1 MVASFL
7 STVIIFSGAMNAQA
21 WSAYLDFLC
30 DQSIVNMT
38 RHYVGE
44 WHVGHPFRSQ
54 PDFVAVVVL
63 LVLTT
68 VVSFGA
74 QCSAR
79 VNSVFTYI
87 NIAVLLF
94 VTIVGFVYSDFRNW
108 TSKETGG
115 FMPFGWTGV
124 LKGCGACFW
133 AMTGFE
139 IISMSVE
146 EARNP
151 RKSVPLSSAL
161 SIGIVTILYIGTSA
175 AVTLMSPY
183 SSIGTEAPLPSV
195 FANRGLT
202 WGRYVVSI
210 GPLLGLTTTLLSNS
224 FSMIRLSYAIAQ
236 DGLLFSFCARV
247 NDCSRVPVL
256 TTVLGG
262 WATAVVAFCLDLREI
277 IGFSVVL
284 SLLQYMLVAAAIIV
298 LRYQLPSDNHDI
310 DHVSYKHSPCDSEDE
325 ASSHCNTDS
334 GGSGSESELVLR
346 KRNENVQFHNLTTPD
361 NHDRPMPGE
370 LRTPFHWL
378 QPFLHLSPLPWVPV
392 AITTMTVCMTLL
404 ALLILKTDLTVW
416 WTQLPTVLISL
427 AIAFL
432 MLTIYGHQQNTGG
445 SHLQVRNLCCNICT
459 GSNTETGFEICNF
472 CL

>member
-1 MVASFL
+1 
-7 STVIIFSGAMNAQA
+7 MNAQA

-30 DQSIVNMT
+30 DQSIVSMT

-63 LVLTT
+63 IVLNTI
-68 VVSFGA
+68 VSCGA

-94 VTIVGFVYSDFRNW
+94 VTIVGFIYSDFSNW
-108 TSKETGG
+108 TSKESGG

-133 AMTGFE
+133 AMNGFE

-202 WGRYVVSI
+202 WGRYIVSV
-210 GPLLGLTTTLLSNS
+210 GPLLGLTTTLLSTS
-224 FSMIRLSYAIAQ
+224 FSMMRMSYAIAQ
-236 DGLLFSFCARV
+236 DGLLFSFCAHV

-256 TTVLGG
+256 STVLGG
-262 WATAVVAFCLDLREI
+262 WATAAVAFCLDLREI

-284 SLLQYMLVAAAIIV
+284 SLLQYMLVAAAIII
-298 LRYQLPSDNHDI
+298 LRYQPPSGSHGV
-310 DHVSYKHSPCDSEDE
+310 DHVSYKRSPCESEDE
-325 ASSHCNTDS
+325 ASSSCNKDS
-334 GGSGSESELVLR
+334 SGSESELVLR
-346 KRNENVQFHNLTTPD
+346 KRNENVQFHNLTAPSHND
-361 NHDRPMPGE
+361 GPMSLFPHFS
-370 LRTPFHWL
+370 TI
-378 QPFLHLSPLPWVPV
+378 QFL
-392 AITTMTVCMTLL
+392 
-404 ALLILKTDLTVW
+404 
-416 WTQLPTVLISL
+416 
-427 AIAFL
+427 
-432 MLTIYGHQQNTGG
+432 
-445 SHLQVRNLCCNICT
+445 
-459 GSNTETGFEICNF
+459 
-472 CL
+472 